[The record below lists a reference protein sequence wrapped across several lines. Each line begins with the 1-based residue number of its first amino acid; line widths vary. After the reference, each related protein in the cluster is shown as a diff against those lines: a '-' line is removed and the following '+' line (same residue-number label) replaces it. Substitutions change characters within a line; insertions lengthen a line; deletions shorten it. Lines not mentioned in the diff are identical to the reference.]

1 MNNSIFNHLESIR
14 KRKGF
19 VNIALVDPDRK
30 NHSHLDSILNNIIDL
45 NFDAVLVGGSLFMD
59 DEFEN
64 RINYIKKNI
73 NLPLILFPNSSNNIC
88 KNVDAVLYLTLLSS
102 QYPQHL
108 VGEHIKSSTTIKT
121 YNLECIP
128 TAYILIQGER
138 RTAVEIV
145 SYSNPIPPD
154 KVDILEAYALTAQYL
169 GNKLIYFEMGSG
181 SSNTIDFN
189 IVKHIN
195 SCIDIPIMIGGGIK
209 SNDDIDL
216 LVEAGASYII
226 SGTMIEK
233 MSMK

>member
-1 MNNSIFNHLESIR
+1 MKNNIFNQLETVR

-45 NFDAVLVGGSLFMD
+45 KFDAVLVGGSLFMD
-59 DEFEN
+59 GDFEN
-64 RINYIKKNI
+64 RINYIKEKI
-73 NLPLILFPNSSNNIC
+73 NLPLILFPNSSSDIC

-102 QYPQHL
+102 QYPQYL
-108 VGEHIKSSTTIKT
+108 VGEHVKSSSTIKT
-121 YNLECIP
+121 FNLECIP
-128 TAYILIQGER
+128 TAYILIEGQR
-138 RTAVEIV
+138 RSTVEII

-154 KVDILEAYALTAQYL
+154 KIDLLEAYALTAQYL

-181 SSNTIDFN
+181 SSDFIDSN
-189 IVKHIN
+189 IVKHIK

-209 SNDDIDL
+209 SKDDIER
-216 LVEAGASYII
+216 LVQAGASYIV